1 MYTQGVL
8 NYLTAEL
15 KMAREEIMQQ
25 ERKVIAAF
33 PFNCP
38 VCGIQVVITVWSDGT
53 KECSY
58 MTSGVCQPLTAGC
71 ALI

>member
-1 MYTQGVL
+1 
-8 NYLTAEL
+8 
-15 KMAREEIMQQ
+15 MQQ
-25 ERKVIAAF
+25 ERKVVASF

-58 MTSGVCQPLTAGC
+58 MTAGVCNPMTAGC